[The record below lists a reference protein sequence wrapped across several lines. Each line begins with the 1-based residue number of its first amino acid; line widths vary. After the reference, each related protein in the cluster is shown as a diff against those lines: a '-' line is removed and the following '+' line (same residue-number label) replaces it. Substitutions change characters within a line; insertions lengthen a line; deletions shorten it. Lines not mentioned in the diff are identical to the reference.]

1 MFWQS
6 ALANFVG
13 SIAAAGLLWF
23 VVTRFYELPRSRKQ
37 TRELL
42 CVSYALVK
50 FEMVFNELYCKELI
64 REPGRIP
71 AGFPVTQGWETLHST
86 EAFRH
91 LPPLITGK
99 LIVIYSL
106 LFRLHGNIEFVHRLI
121 LEEGRPVIGPN
132 PYLSLRAEV
141 SNFTLQVAE
150 KILTAQAAFKR
161 ALQNEID
168 KLTGDEK
175 RVFDQAF
182 QLYQV
187 GTKKEQT
194 EGCR

>member
-1 MFWQS
+1 MAECICEFCRS
-6 ALANFVG
+6 V
-13 SIAAAGLLWF
+13 AAAGLLWF

-42 CVSYALVK
+42 SVSYAFVK

-64 REPGRIP
+64 REPGGIP
-71 AGFPVTQGWETLHST
+71 AGFPVTQGWDTLHST
-86 EAFRH
+86 EAFLH

-106 LFRLHGNIEFVHRLI
+106 LFRLRGNIEFVHRLI
-121 LEEGRPVIGPN
+121 LEEGRPVVGPN
-132 PYLSLRAEV
+132 PYSILRAEV
-141 SNFTLQVAE
+141 SNFTKQVAE
-150 KILTAQAAFKR
+150 KILTAQAAFAR
-161 ALQNEID
+161 ALQNEIE

-175 RVFDQAF
+175 RIFDQAY

-194 EGCR
+194 EGRR